1 MNNKLQAFHHK
12 FRLPIILIG
21 GILLLILPAVLNPY
35 LLRVVI
41 MVGIYMI
48 LASSLNIIIGFT
60 GMFSL
65 GHGAFYGIGAYTSA
79 LLARNFGWS
88 FWITML
94 LAGLVAGCF
103 GAMIGLA
110 TLRLRA
116 IFLAFTTLGFGEITR
131 IIILNWS
138 SVTRGPM
145 GVPGI
150 PIPTLFGMPF
160 KRVTYYYLII
170 ILVLLTLL
178 IVYRLYNSRVGRA
191 FLAIREDELA
201 TSNMGINVFAFKA
214 LAFTLAC
221 AIAGVAGA
229 YYAHFARYISADQF
243 GSNESFMILT
253 MVALGGTGSI
263 AGPLVGAFILVLLP
277 EMFRFLAEYRM
288 VLYGLILMGV
298 IVLKPGGILGVKGL
312 FERPEPLFKR
322 KKKHSTEASL

>member
-1 MNNKLQAFHHK
+1 MSAALHTFYTK
-12 FRLPIILIG
+12 FRIP
-21 GILLLILPAVLNPY
+21 ILLGVGLLLLLLPTVLNSY
-35 LLRVVI
+35 LLRVAI
-41 MVGIYMI
+41 LAGIYMI

-79 LLARNFGWS
+79 LLARNLGWP

-94 LAGLVAGCF
+94 FAGLVAGCF
-103 GAMIGLA
+103 GTLIGLA

-131 IIILNWS
+131 IVILNWS

-150 PIPTLFGMPF
+150 PVPTFFGIAFRPIG
-160 KRVTYYYLII
+160 YYYLII
-170 ILVLLTLL
+170 IMVLLTVL
-178 IVYRLYNSRVGRA
+178 IVYRVYHSRVGRA

-201 TSNMGINVFAFKA
+201 TSNLGINVFAFKT

-229 YYAHFARYISADQF
+229 YYAHFARFISADQF

-263 AGPLVGAFILVLLP
+263 AGPLIGAFILVLFP
-277 EMFRFLAEYRM
+277 EVFRFLAEYRM
-288 VLYGLILMGV
+288 VLYGAILMGV
-298 IVLKPGGILGVKGL
+298 IVIKPGGILGVKGL
-312 FERPEPLFKR
+312 FERAEPLFKH
-322 KKKHSTEASL
+322 KKKPSAETPA

>member
-1 MNNKLQAFHHK
+1 MNSTLQVFHHK
-12 FRLPIILIG
+12 FRLPIILAG
-21 GILLLILPAVLNPY
+21 GILLLLLPAVLNPY
-35 LLRVVI
+35 HLRMAI
-41 MVGIYMI
+41 MVGIYMV

-150 PIPTLFGMPF
+150 PIPTLFGMSF
-160 KRVTYYYLII
+160 KRITYYYLIVV
-170 ILVLLTLL
+170 LVLLTLL

-201 TSNMGINVFAFKA
+201 SGNMGINVFAFKT
-214 LAFTLAC
+214 LAFMIAC

-243 GSNESFMILT
+243 GSNESFIILT

-263 AGPLVGAFILVLLP
+263 LGPLVGACILVLLP

-288 VLYGLILMGV
+288 VLYGLILIGV

-312 FERPEPLFKR
+312 FERPEPLFKK

>member
-1 MNNKLQAFHHK
+1 MNIKLRETYNT
-12 FRLPIILIG
+12 FRVPINISV
-21 GILLLILPAVLNPY
+21 GILLLILPAFLNPY
-35 LLRVVI
+35 YLRITI
-41 MVGIYMI
+41 MAGIYMI

-65 GHGAFYGIGAYTSA
+65 GHGAFYGIGAYVSA
-79 LLARNFGWS
+79 LLARNFGLS
-88 FWITML
+88 FWLTML
-94 LAGLVAGCF
+94 IAGLVAGCF
-103 GAMIGLA
+103 GTLIGLA

-131 IIILNWS
+131 IIILNWI

-150 PIPTLFGMPF
+150 PIPTLFGISF
-160 KRVTYYYLII
+160 KPIAYYYLIVV
-170 ILVLLTLL
+170 LVLLTVL
-178 IVYRLYNSRVGRA
+178 IVYRLYYSRVGRA

-201 TSNMGINVFAFKA
+201 TKNMGINVFAFKT

-221 AIAGVAGA
+221 ALAGVAGA

-243 GSNESFMILT
+243 GNNESFMILA

-263 AGPLVGAFILVLLP
+263 AGPLIGAFILVLLP
-277 EMFRFLAEYRM
+277 EVFRFLAEYRM
-288 VLYGLILMGV
+288 VLYGLILICV
-298 IVLKPGGILGVKGL
+298 IVLKPGGIVGVKGL

-322 KKKHSTEASL
+322 KKKNSAEASV

>member
-1 MNNKLQAFHHK
+1 VNIKLKDIYTK
-12 FRLPIILIG
+12 FRLPIHIG
-21 GILLLILPAVLNPY
+21 LGIMLLILPTLLNPY
-35 LLRVVI
+35 LLRIVI

-48 LASSLNIIIGFT
+48 LASSLNLIIGFT

-65 GHGAFYGIGAYTSA
+65 GHGAFYGIGAYVSA
-79 LLARNFGWS
+79 LLSRNFGLS

-94 LAGLVAGCF
+94 IAAVVAGCF
-103 GAMIGLA
+103 GALIGLA

-131 IIILNWS
+131 IIILNWI

-150 PIPTLFGMPF
+150 PIPTLFGMTF
-160 KRVTYYYLII
+160 KPIAYYYLIVV
-170 ILVLLTLL
+170 LVLLTIL
-178 IVYRLYNSRVGRA
+178 IIYRLYHSRVGRA

-201 TSNMGINVFAFKA
+201 TKNMGINVFAFKT
-214 LAFTLAC
+214 LAFTTAC

-263 AGPLVGAFILVLLP
+263 TGPLIGAFILVLLP
-277 EMFRFLAEYRM
+277 ETFRFLAQYRM
-288 VLYGLILMGV
+288 VLYGLILMSV
-298 IVLKPGGILGVKGL
+298 IVLKPGGIVGVKGL
-312 FERPEPLFKR
+312 FERSEPLFKR
-322 KKKHSTEASL
+322 KKKHSAEASV